1 MRARTLA
8 KVCYFLF
15 FVSGLSSLLYEV
27 VWSKLLTLLFG
38 STVFAVST
46 VTSALFAG
54 LALGSFWFGRWVD
67 RRGGHA
73 LAIYAGLEIAI
84 AAFAL
89 LLPTVLSV
97 LEPFV
102 DAVHRST
109 HGTFYTLSLL
119 RFALVFAVLFVPT
132 TLMGGTLPVLAKF
145 FGARARSLSV
155 GEEVGRLYTLNT
167 LGAVVGTLLAG
178 FVLIERLGV
187 RKTTWF
193 AVLLNLTVGLAAFV
207 MSRRMVTD
215 AEDGAAPDA
224 PLAEPTPDAP
234 AEAAPS
240 RLVLLAF
247 ALSGFA
253 SLAYEILS
261 IRSLLYV
268 LPYGYNTIYVF
279 TTVLVVFLGG
289 IAIGSALVTRTLD
302 GVKSPLATLTWIEIL
317 LAAYVAATPHLLA
330 WIVEPTS
337 FFRGTIGSG
346 RFVDAFLKTILTLLV
361 PTILMGAT
369 FPLAARIYG
378 RAKSS
383 LGSDIG
389 RLYAV
394 NTVGS
399 IFGSFAAGFVMIPL
413 GGVQRGFL
421 VTAFFNLA
429 AGLLVYTTWAP
440 DRRRARL
447 VSGAV
452 AALVALVVIVAPR
465 PSIEGKED
473 TAKILYAKE
482 GAASTIVVRAE
493 PDGSRSI
500 QTNEFIAAGTSYIFL
515 RNQRMM
521 GDLPLLVHKD
531 PHKALVICFG
541 TGTTSGALLQHPGIE
556 NVTIVEIDA
565 DIFGAAR
572 YFEDANHHVIDNP
585 RVTRHVDDGRNFV
598 RYTDE
603 RFDIITSE
611 PLHPKRAGTVNLYS
625 EDYYRLAKA
634 RLAPG
639 GVLAQW
645 LPLHAFQPDE
655 FKSVA
660 RAFKNVFPHTYL
672 WLGQQMILIGSLE
685 KLVIDFDTLAARMAA
700 PLLAKDLAEV
710 DFTSPYDVL
719 AGFFMAEDAV
729 DVWLGGAP
737 TITDDLPTIEY
748 SKDMASSNLYP
759 EMRARQSSILPHVAR
774 GASFD
779 QAAFDAYARRFDR
792 MLEAK
797 GFYMEGDELR
807 ANLAMKAAEDAVPG
821 DRYLVRLREW
831 CGGGKCALREG
842 THQTP

>member
-67 RRGGHA
+67 RRGGNA

-84 AAFAL
+84 ATFAI
-89 LLPTVLSV
+89 LLPGVLSV

-102 DAVHRST
+102 DSVHRST
-109 HGTFYTLSLL
+109 HGSFYALSLL
-119 RFALVFAVLFVPT
+119 RFVLVFGVLFVPT

-178 FVLIERLGV
+178 FVLVERLGV

-193 AVLLNLTVGLAAFV
+193 AVLLNLVVGVAAMV
-207 MSRRMVTD
+207 LSRRTITD
-215 AEDGAAPDA
+215 DEAEPAAPAAEASGDA
-224 PLAEPTPDAP
+224 PDEAP
-234 AEAAPS
+234 PS
-240 RLVLLAF
+240 RLILLAF

-289 IAIGSALVTRTLD
+289 IALGSALITRTVD
-302 GVKSPLATLTWIEIL
+302 RVRSPLATLTWIEIL

-330 WIVEPTS
+330 WIVEPAS
-337 FFRGTIGSG
+337 LYRGTIGSG

-399 IFGSFAAGFVMIPL
+399 IFGSFAAGFIMIPL

-440 DRRRARL
+440 DRRRARV
-447 VSGAV
+447 VSGLV
-452 AALVALVVIVAPR
+452 AAVVALVVMVAPR
-465 PSIEGKED
+465 PSIEGNED
-473 TAKILYAKE
+473 KAKILYAKE
-482 GAASTIVVRAE
+482 GAAST
-493 PDGSRSI
+493 
-500 QTNEFIAAGTSYIFL
+500 
-515 RNQRMM
+515 
-521 GDLPLLVHKD
+521 
-531 PHKALVICFG
+531 
-541 TGTTSGALLQHPGIE
+541 
-556 NVTIVEIDA
+556 
-565 DIFGAAR
+565 
-572 YFEDANHHVIDNP
+572 
-585 RVTRHVDDGRNFV
+585 
-598 RYTDE
+598 
-603 RFDIITSE
+603 
-611 PLHPKRAGTVNLYS
+611 
-625 EDYYRLAKA
+625 
-634 RLAPG
+634 
-639 GVLAQW
+639 
-645 LPLHAFQPDE
+645 
-655 FKSVA
+655 
-660 RAFKNVFPHTYL
+660 
-672 WLGQQMILIGSLE
+672 
-685 KLVIDFDTLAARMAA
+685 
-700 PLLAKDLAEV
+700 
-710 DFTSPYDVL
+710 
-719 AGFFMAEDAV
+719 
-729 DVWLGGAP
+729 
-737 TITDDLPTIEY
+737 
-748 SKDMASSNLYP
+748 
-759 EMRARQSSILPHVAR
+759 
-774 GASFD
+774 
-779 QAAFDAYARRFDR
+779 
-792 MLEAK
+792 
-797 GFYMEGDELR
+797 
-807 ANLAMKAAEDAVPG
+807 
-821 DRYLVRLREW
+821 
-831 CGGGKCALREG
+831 
-842 THQTP
+842 

>member
-67 RRGGHA
+67 RRGGNA

-84 AAFAL
+84 AAFAV

-102 DAVHRST
+102 DSVHRST
-109 HGTFYTLSLL
+109 HGSFYALSLL

-178 FVLIERLGV
+178 FVLVERLGV

-193 AVLLNLTVGLAAFV
+193 AVLLNVVVGTVAMVL
-207 MSRRMVTD
+207 SRRTIVAD
-215 AEDGAAPDA
+215 ESEPDAAPAAAVDA
-224 PLAEPTPDAP
+224 PD
-234 AEAAPS
+234 EAAPS
-240 RLVLLAF
+240 QLVLVAF

-289 IAIGSALVTRTLD
+289 IALGSALITRTVD
-302 GVKSPLATLTWIEIL
+302 RVKSPLATLTWIEIL

-330 WIVEPTS
+330 WIVEPAS
-337 FFRGTIGSG
+337 LYRGTIGSG

-440 DRRRARL
+440 DRRRARV
-447 VSGAV
+447 VSSAV
-452 AALVALVVIVAPR
+452 AAVVALVVIVAPR
-465 PSIEGKED
+465 PSIEGNED
-473 TAKILYAKE
+473 KAKILYAKE

-500 QTNEFIAAGTSYIFL
+500 QTNEFIAAGTGYIFL

-521 GDLPLLVHKD
+521 ADLPLLVHKD

-572 YFEDANHHVIDNP
+572 YFEEANHHVIDNP
-585 RVTRHVDDGRNFV
+585 RVVRHVDDGRNFV

-672 WLGQQMILIGSLE
+672 WLGQQMILIGSVE
-685 KLVIDFDTLAARMAA
+685 KLVIDFDTFAKRMAA

-719 AGFFMAEDAV
+719 AGFFMADDALEA
-729 DVWLGGAP
+729 WLGGAP

-759 EMRARQSSILPHVAR
+759 EMRARQSSILPNVIR
-774 GASFD
+774 GPSFD
-779 QAAFDAYARRFDR
+779 QKAFDAYTARFDR

-797 GFYMEGDELR
+797 GFYMEGDEAR
-807 ANLAMKAAEDAVPG
+807 AELAMKSADDAVPG
-821 DRYLVRLREW
+821 DPYLVRLREW